1 LHGIRVPDDDITIPF
16 HMYGTISSI
25 NGNHLPTQEELDKC
39 QWIYMTSEKSW
50 NPYDDEW
57 TQHEVQ
63 AIRAAERNEPYSFE
77 YPTHIEHAAYDHHG
91 RRVAYING

>member
-1 LHGIRVPDDDITIPF
+1 
-16 HMYGTISSI
+16 
-25 NGNHLPTQEELDKC
+25 
-39 QWIYMTSEKSW
+39 MTSEKSW

-57 TQHEVQ
+57 TQREVQ